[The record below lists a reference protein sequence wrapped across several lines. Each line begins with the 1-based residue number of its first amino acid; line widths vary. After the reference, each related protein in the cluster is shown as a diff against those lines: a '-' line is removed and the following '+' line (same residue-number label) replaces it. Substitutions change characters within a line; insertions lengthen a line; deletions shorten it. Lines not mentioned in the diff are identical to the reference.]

1 MSGIRTNAITEKQ
14 NHKYKPLQRQQPL
27 HDMYLLKV
35 PPAWLYICPDA
46 TVGFP
51 QLHLEICPDTRQGV
65 LPFQSNF
72 CPDPWL
78 TLPYIIRGPHNCG
91 SEHIYSMHTRHS
103 VFGNLLK
110 IEAPG
115 GILVVLRGE
124 GVLVDLRGGVF
135 VVLWQGGVFV
145 DQIRYSWRRGCF

>member
-27 HDMYLLKV
+27 HHMYLLKV

-78 TLPYIIRGPHNCG
+78 TLPYIIRGPTKFDFRTQCPVTTSG
-91 SEHIYSMHTRHS
+91 
-103 VFGNLLK
+103 K
-110 IEAPG
+110 C
-115 GILVVLRGE
+115 LRS
-124 GVLVDLRGGVF
+124 LF
-135 VVLWQGGVFV
+135 T
-145 DQIRYSWRRGCF
+145 

>member
-27 HDMYLLKV
+27 HHMYLLKV

-51 QLHLEICPDTRQGV
+51 QLHLEICPDTRLGV

-78 TLPYIIRGPHNCG
+78 TLPYIIRGPQMALLNEPIIR
-91 SEHIYSMHTRHS
+91 SDRSY
-103 VFGNLLK
+103 NLSFNPISRIGWIKFQL
-110 IEAPG
+110 
-115 GILVVLRGE
+115 
-124 GVLVDLRGGVF
+124 
-135 VVLWQGGVFV
+135 
-145 DQIRYSWRRGCF
+145 